1 MKTKR
6 ASIFAALLLSISL
19 GTAIAAQTTVL
30 KGPNGQK
37 TTVTT
42 SGGTTTVTSGG
53 TKETNHEG
61 HSANV
66 KRVRDMYDRER

>member
-6 ASIFAALLLSISL
+6 ASIFVALLFSMSL
-19 GTAIAAQTTVL
+19 GTALAGQTTVV

-53 TKETNHEG
+53 TRETNHDG

>member
-1 MKTKR
+1 MMKKST
-6 ASIFAALLLSISL
+6 SILAALLLSMSL
-19 GTAIAAQTTVL
+19 GTAVAKTTVV
-30 KGPNGQK
+30 KGPNGQT

-42 SGGTTTVTSGG
+42 NGGTTTVTSGG
-53 TKETNHEG
+53 TRETNHDG